1 MVLQDQSEWQIEWQG
16 ALAWARPALALG
28 AAGPL
33 YEALAVKSWQ
43 EFWPGAQQRAAQM
56 LETAADE
63 GGWDAEELADRIASS
78 EQAQLQTAIA
88 VSAAERTTWPP
99 QIKALGKVLADGLMA
114 EGDAIDLPQFALD
127 AMTELGRL
135 HVSLLE
141 LLVRYEPGIAPD
153 GTSPRPYVAAGGGWM
168 AGRRSWAAR
177 ATVQHRPQL
186 RSVLSSVVGT
196 LVRHGLAEQTD
207 RTPRQCNS
215 SSRTWGCRS
224 PPEPAGSSA
233 VGRPRSWVSVCS
245 GTIWRPAPTPQP
257 RMSRE
262 HCPHDPFGNR
272 SPRSLG

>member
-1 MVLQDQSEWQIEWQG
+1 MLAKVAAGIVAAAAGIRLGPG
-16 ALAWARPALALG
+16 AALALG
-28 AAGPL
+28 AVGPL

-63 GGWDAEELADRIASS
+63 AGWGAEVLADRIAIS

-88 VSAAERTTWPP
+88 MSAAERTTWPP

-168 AGRRSWAAR
+168 AGRRSWTAR
-177 ATVQHRPQL
+177 AAVQHRPQL
-186 RSVLSSVVGT
+186 RPVLSSVVGT

-207 RTPRQCNS
+207 RTPEAMQQLVTDLGMQVTPGVR
-215 SSRTWGCRS
+215 RI
-224 PPEPAGSSA
+224 E
-233 VGRPRSWVSVCS
+233 RSWTPTELGERVLGYYLEAGADSAAADEP
-245 GTIWRPAPTPQP
+245 GALPA
-257 RMSRE
+257 
-262 HCPHDPFGNR
+262 
-272 SPRSLG
+272 